1 MVKRRIARIEK
12 AFGVTAG
19 DAVAI
24 EKLVSSC
31 LKKCPDKAT
40 FFKLAG
46 MDDEALETLRTAP
59 GAEAMN
65 LMITKSSTD
74 FISTTREEQM
84 AAALN
89 DQAARTSKGSMRVG

>member
-1 MVKRRIARIEK
+1 
-12 AFGVTAG
+12 
-19 DAVAI
+19 
-24 EKLVSSC
+24 
-31 LKKCPDKAT
+31 
-40 FFKLAG
+40 